1 MKLSILI
8 VNYQTPHLLRNCLE
22 KLKLS
27 LEFSN
32 LFGDSETI
40 VIDNSIDPKD
50 IDSVEKAHPWIKI
63 IRNNSNKGF
72 ATANNQGIKLSQGEY
87 ILLLNT
93 DTEVSDNTIEKL
105 LEIFAKDQ
113 MIGVAGC
120 KLINKDGTVQ
130 PSIGY
135 FPSLI
140 KVFFWMSFLDDIPIL
155 TSVIKPYHL
164 ENSKYY
170 DLLLEVDW
178 VSGACFMV
186 KKNAI
191 LEAGFIDEN
200 IFMYG
205 EEVEWCYRI
214 KKKGLK
220 VFYTPQTSV
229 FHLKGA
235 SGKGK
240 LSGIA
245 EEFSGLIYFYRK
257 HYPKWQGILLRLLL
271 TTGALL
277 RMVFFGIIIRNPSK
291 VKLYAEAIKVAR
303 R

>member
-1 MKLSILI
+1 MKLSIII
-8 VNYQTPHLLRNCLE
+8 VNYQTPHLLKNCLS
-22 KLKLS
+22 KLKFS
-27 LEFSN
+27 LEYSG
-32 LFGDSETI
+32 LFNESETI
-40 VIDNSIDPKD
+40 VIDNATDPKE
-50 IDSVEKAHPWIKI
+50 IVPVKNLFPWIKI
-63 IRNNSNKGF
+63 ICNKNNIGF
-72 ATANNQGIKLSQGEY
+72 AAANNQGIKASQGEY

-93 DTEVSDNTIEKL
+93 DTEISDNTIEKL

-113 MIGVAGC
+113 VIGVAGC
-120 KLINKDGTVQ
+120 KLLNKDGTLQ

-135 FPSLI
+135 FPSII
-140 KVFFWMSFLDDIPIL
+140 KVFFWMSFVDDIPIL

-164 ENSKYY
+164 ENKNYY
-170 DLLLEVDW
+170 DFLLEVDW

-186 KKNAI
+186 KKNVI
-191 LEAGFIDEN
+191 LEAGLLEEN

-214 KKKGLK
+214 KKRGFK
-220 VFYTPQTSV
+220 VFYTPKTSV
-229 FHLKGA
+229 LHLKGA

-245 EEFSGLIYFYRK
+245 EEFSGLIFFYKK
-257 HYPKWQGILLRLLL
+257 HYPKWQRILLRIFL

-277 RMVFFGIIIRNPSK
+277 RMVIFGIITGNSSK
-291 VKLYAEAIKVAR
+291 VKLYAEAVKMVR